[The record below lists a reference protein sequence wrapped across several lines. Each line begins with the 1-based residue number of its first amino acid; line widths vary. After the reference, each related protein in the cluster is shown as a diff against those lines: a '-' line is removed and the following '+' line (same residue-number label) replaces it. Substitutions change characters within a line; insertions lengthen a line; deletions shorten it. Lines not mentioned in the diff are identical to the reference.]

1 MKENKAPTLF
11 RGLRFV
17 GFAALLAFGVVLVEA
32 AFQAAPAKHV
42 TKQAESLETTE
53 EFVVAGWEV
62 ETAGAM
68 KNIEDIRPG
77 DVVMAMDDET
87 GEMLPKRVVQVFK
100 NFADH
105 VYVVTIRSSDE
116 ISEQVIR
123 ATGVH
128 PFFVPGRGWIEAQ
141 QLRSGDS
148 LVQSDEQVATVVAV
162 KREDFEQPIAVY
174 NFEVEDFHTYFV
186 SASNF
191 NAPVLAHNAP
201 CTPGVGSTRH
211 IKGLTKANNG
221 TYKITFESGKTY
233 VGKGGTSRARRSAR
247 QRSRDNSDP
256 VKSIE
261 HQAADNDFDAFKTE
275 HDWLEATGGAGNA
288 EKNYNQINSP
298 GKTGKG

>member
-87 GEMLPKRVVQVFK
+87 GEMLPKRVVEVFK
-100 NFADH
+100 NFVDH
-105 VYVVTIRSSDE
+105 ICVVTISASEDAQEQTIRTTDE
-116 ISEQVIR
+116 
-123 ATGVH
+123 H
-128 PFFVPGRGWIEAQ
+128 PFFVPGHGWIEAKS
-141 QLRSGDS
+141 LSPGDS
-148 LVQSDEQVATVVAV
+148 LLQSDEQIATVVSVA
-162 KREDFEQPIAVY
+162 REDLDQPEAVY

-191 NAPVLAHNAP
+191 DAPILTHNK
-201 CTPGVGSTRH
+201 CTPPIASTRH
-211 IKGLTKANNG
+211 IKNLIKANNG
-221 TYKITFESGKTY
+221 TYIIRFKSGKFY
-233 VGKGGTSRARRSAR
+233 VGKGGTSRARQSAR
-247 QRSRDNSDP
+247 DHSREYSDP
-256 VKSIE
+256 VEVIAHKS
-261 HQAADNDFDAFKTE
+261 AGNDADAFAKEHEWLTKMGGPGPGGKT
-275 HDWLEATGGAGNA
+275 
-288 EKNYNQINSP
+288 YNKINSP
-298 GKTGKG
+298 GKNP